1 MQTKEK
7 PSPKKRQEDKEFYIV
22 SSDLLNWM
30 RGVAYTKLT
39 LQESDGFTEELFN
52 APTFQQFVDLQK
64 DKKPKII
71 TN

>member
-7 PSPKKRQEDKEFYIV
+7 PLEKNSEDKQYYIV
-22 SSDLLNWM
+22 SDDLINWM

-39 LQESDGFTEELFN
+39 LEEVNGFSEELFN
-52 APTFQQFVDLQK
+52 APSFQQYLDMQQ
-64 DKKPKII
+64 KKPKII

>member
-7 PSPKKRQEDKEFYIV
+7 LSEKNSEDKQYYIV
-22 SSDLLNWM
+22 SDDLINWM

-39 LQESDGFTEELFN
+39 LEEVNGFSEELFN
-52 APTFQQFVDLQK
+52 APTFQQYLDMQQ
-64 DKKPKII
+64 KKPKII

>member
-7 PSPKKRQEDKEFYIV
+7 PSEKNSEDKQYYIV
-22 SSDLLNWM
+22 SDDLINWM

-39 LQESDGFTEELFN
+39 LEEVNGFSEELFN
-52 APTFQQFVDLQK
+52 APSFQQYLDMQQ
-64 DKKPKII
+64 KKPKII

>member
-7 PSPKKRQEDKEFYIV
+7 PSEKNFEDKKEYYIV
-22 SSDLLNWM
+22 SDDLINWM

-39 LQESDGFTEELFN
+39 LEEVNGFSEELFN
-52 APTFQQFVDLQK
+52 APTFQQYLDMQQ
-64 DKKPKII
+64 KKPKII

>member
-7 PSPKKRQEDKEFYIV
+7 PLEKNSEDKQYYIV
-22 SSDLLNWM
+22 SDDLINWM

-39 LQESDGFTEELFN
+39 LEEVNGFSEELFN
-52 APTFQQFVDLQK
+52 APTFQQYLDMQQ
-64 DKKPKII
+64 KKPKII